1 VRNSISSCL
10 LFFQG
15 IMAIV
20 VLSTRARQRLGAR
33 IRFSTCWQT
42 LLSFPSFS
50 LGSRL
55 LYVRRL
61 EPMRV
66 HVFLFAIIEPNEVT
80 RADNVARNRS
90 SAHSET
96 SGAILIIS
104 TAHTVT
110 AHELAIRTYRRRC
123 VHHASRL
130 IPAAEFV
137 NLGSAVEFGALVENL
152 SLPARLVRL
161 YQAARQNFPDAY
173 DEFNVGWDAESKPP
187 QIRYHQQPCGRPVR
201 PSG

>member
-1 VRNSISSCL
+1 
-10 LFFQG
+10 
-15 IMAIV
+15 MAIV

-55 LYVRRL
+55 LYVRRF

-66 HVFLFAIIEPNEVT
+66 HVFLRAIIEPNEVT

-110 AHELAIRTYRRRC
+110 PHELAIRTYRRRC
-123 VHHASRL
+123 VHHVSRL

-152 SLPARLVRL
+152 PSCALGSPVPGGSAELTFRMPTTSSTSAATLNQSSHKSDTTDSRAAVRL
-161 YQAARQNFPDAY
+161 TER
-173 DEFNVGWDAESKPP
+173 
-187 QIRYHQQPCGRPVR
+187 H
-201 PSG
+201 